1 MAIGMMHIGGS
12 SALPGE
18 KGYSPL
24 SQLNYAKWNANVT
37 PRILKSAAKIIDA
50 QKNGE
55 LSMAKTNIVI
65 NSLQFLCCK
74 HV

>member
-1 MAIGMMHIGGS
+1 MAIGMMHIGVS

-37 PRILKSAAKIIDA
+37 PRIEI
-50 QKNGE
+50 
-55 LSMAKTNIVI
+55 
-65 NSLQFLCCK
+65 CC
-74 HV
+74 